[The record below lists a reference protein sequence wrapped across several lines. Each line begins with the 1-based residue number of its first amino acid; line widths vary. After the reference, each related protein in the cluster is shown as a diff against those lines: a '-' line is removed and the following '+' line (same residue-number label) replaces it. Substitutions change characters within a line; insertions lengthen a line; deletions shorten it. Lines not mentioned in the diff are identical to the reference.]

1 MIHLWKNNTP
11 ELILFF
17 TLLISVPFLFF
28 FDDITALIWTIIIP
42 PLPLLII
49 LIGFS
54 KWRNICPLAAISKI
68 SQKINLS
75 NKRTVPLWFE
85 NNFYI
90 LQYFLLFL
98 ALVFRLT
105 TINFNDFYLILFFI
119 FIFASAFIINLIFTG
134 KSWCNFFCP
143 IGVVER
149 IYCISNAKNYTQNSA
164 CSTCTA
170 CKKNCPDI
178 DMESNYWKEQKNK
191 QKSFLFYS
199 FPGMILGFYLY
210 FYFQSGEYT
219 YYFSRDWTHD
229 THTLLSSGFFF
240 ANYVPIFLAAPL
252 TLAFF
257 SILSYYLFKYSEILL
272 WKLKI
277 FKNITYL
284 SFEHRMKVTAAFVAF
299 NTFYAFA
306 GAPSYQHYPIL
317 YTIFYFII
325 IFSSTVIFYKEI
337 FREENYFVQERFAL
351 KIIKRWN
358 YDKTIPSNLKEIYY
372 TYSNDNRDIDKKINT
387 YKESI
392 KELLKDGIL
401 DENSQDVIE
410 RLRKQ
415 VGISKKDHFNVM
427 RTIKLNNEHLFD
439 EKIEKSSEKRYQI
452 NSYKEMILEAL
463 NANVE
468 LDVNYI
474 KSLQKQFHIS
484 DKLHKKIMYSI
495 FNTDEKIH
503 SKIIQLSDKIS
514 KLIELQNSI
523 YDDNSR
529 EIKFLKHAIQ
539 YKFGLASKDL
549 FALLFV
555 IYNDNKET
563 LNTLIRIAKNQQVP
577 DNFELSKSTLSFMDE
592 EISEK
597 LLCLKTEYNA
607 ESKKASKYKNKAI
620 LIALLS
626 HPSVQIASASLLALF
641 VKHPKLAS
649 NINFELFLQSKD
661 KKVSELVYKIQ
672 LKTQKLT
679 IMERMM
685 YLNDVSIFN
694 NLHFYELQSL
704 AESTTIQKFLPKEY
718 IIEQGGVGST
728 LFIIIDGKAAVIKDG
743 KKINVISDK
752 DYFGDVAILGDIK
765 RTVSVK
771 TITKL
776 TALTIS
782 KPIFQRFLDENPKT
796 HNELMKT
803 IIKKLVDMQGR

>member
-11 ELILFF
+11 ELIFF
-17 TLLISVPFLFF
+17 LTLLVSVPFLFF
-28 FDDITALIWTIIIP
+28 FDDTTALVWTILVP

-49 LIGFS
+49 IIGFS
-54 KWRNICPLAAISKI
+54 NWRNICPLAAISKI
-68 SQKINLS
+68 SQKINVS
-75 NKRTVPLWFE
+75 NKRKVPLWLE
-85 NNFYI
+85 NNFYSV
-90 LQYFLLFL
+90 QYFLLFV

-119 FIFASAFIINLIFTG
+119 FVFGAAFLSNLVFTG

-143 IGVVER
+143 VGVVER

-178 DMESNYWKEQKNK
+178 DMESNYWKEKQNK
-191 QKSFLFYS
+191 QKSFVFYS

-210 FYFQSGEYT
+210 FYFQSGSFN
-219 YYFSRDWTHD
+219 YYLSRDWTHD

-240 ANYVPIFLAAPL
+240 ASYIPLVVAAPL

-257 SILSYYLFKYSEILL
+257 SLLSYYLFKYSETLL
-272 WKLKI
+272 WRVKFSK
-277 FKNITYL
+277 KTTYIT
-284 SFEHRMKVTAAFVAF
+284 FEHQMRVTAAFVAF
-299 NTFYAFA
+299 NTFYGFA
-306 GAPSYQHYPIL
+306 GAPSYQHYPFL
-317 YTIFYFII
+317 YTIFYFLV
-325 IFSSTVIFYKEI
+325 IFSSTLIFYKEI
-337 FREENYFVQERFAL
+337 FREENYFIQERFAL
-351 KIIKRWN
+351 KIVKQWDN
-358 YDKTIPSNLKEIYY
+358 NQTIPSNLKEIYY
-372 TYSNDNRDIDKKINT
+372 TYINDNKNMKERLNT

-401 DENSQDVIE
+401 DEKSEDVIE
-410 RLRKQ
+410 HLRKQ
-415 VGISKKDHFNVM
+415 VGISQKDHFNVM

-439 EKIEKSSEKRYQI
+439 ETVEKSSEKRYQI

-474 KSLQKQFHIS
+474 KSLQTQFHIS
-484 DKLHKKIMYSI
+484 DTLHKKIMYSI

-503 SKIIQLSDKIS
+503 SKIIQFSDKIAT
-514 KLIELQNSI
+514 LIELQNSI
-523 YDDNSR
+523 YDDGSR
-529 EIKFLKHAIQ
+529 EIKFLKHAI
-539 YKFGLASKDL
+539 KDRFGLVSKDL

-563 LNTLIRIAKNQQVP
+563 LKTLISIAKDQQVP

-597 LLCLKTEYNA
+597 LLCLKTEFNA

-620 LIALLS
+620 LTTLLS
-626 HPSVQIASASLLALF
+626 HPSMQIASAALLALH
-641 VKHPKLAS
+641 VKYSKLAS
-649 NINFELFLQSKD
+649 NVNFEPFLQSRD

-694 NLHFYELQSL
+694 NLNFYELQSL
-704 AESTTIQKFLPKEY
+704 AESTTIQKFTPKEY
-718 IIEQGGVGST
+718 IIKQGGVGST
-728 LFIIIDGKAAVIKDG
+728 LFIILSGKAAVEKDN
-743 KKINVISDK
+743 KKINIISDK

-771 TITKL
+771 AITKL

-782 KPIFQRFLDENPKT
+782 KPIFQRFLDENPKI
-796 HNELMKT
+796 HKELMKT
-803 IIKKLVDMQGR
+803 IIKKLVDMQGK